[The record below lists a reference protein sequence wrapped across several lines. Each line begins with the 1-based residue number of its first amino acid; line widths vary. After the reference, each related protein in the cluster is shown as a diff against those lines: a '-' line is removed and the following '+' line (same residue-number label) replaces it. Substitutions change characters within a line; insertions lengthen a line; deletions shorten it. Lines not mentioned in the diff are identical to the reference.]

1 MNFDDVVGR
10 VKFLF
15 DIGIVLMVDFFFF
28 YLIKLI
34 ILINE

>member
-15 DIGIVLMVDFFFF
+15 DIGIVLMVDFFF